1 MNLSKVLKS
10 LSDCSKG
17 ERFVIQELELEG
29 VMRRRL
35 LDLGFVKGVEVLVL
49 QRSPLGDP
57 VAYRV
62 SGTTVALRKE
72 ESSKILGEIRRDPSD
87 STSNSFSR

>member
-1 MNLSKVLKS
+1 MNLSKTLKP

-17 ERFVIQELELEG
+17 ELFVIQELNLEG

-35 LDLGFVKGVEVLVL
+35 LDLGFVKGAEVLVL

-57 VAYRV
+57 TAFRV
-62 SGTTVALRKE
+62 SGTTVALRNE
-72 ESSKILGEIRRDPSD
+72 ESSKILGEVLGGA
-87 STSNSFSR
+87 

>member
-1 MNLSKVLKS
+1 MHLSKMLNT

-17 ERFVIQELELEG
+17 ELFVIQKLKLEG

-35 LDLGFVKGVEVLVL
+35 LDLGFVKGAEVLVL

-57 VAYRV
+57 VAFRV

-72 ESSKILGEIRRDPSD
+72 ESSKIFGEVLGGA
-87 STSNSFSR
+87 